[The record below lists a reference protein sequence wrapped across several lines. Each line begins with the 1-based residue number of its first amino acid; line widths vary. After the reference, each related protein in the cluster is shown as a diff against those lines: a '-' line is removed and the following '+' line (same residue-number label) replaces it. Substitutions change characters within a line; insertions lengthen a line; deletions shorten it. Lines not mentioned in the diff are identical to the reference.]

1 MALLA
6 SSRLVPLWQ
15 LLLLGLGSF
24 WGGMYVMAVKWAGV
38 PTGQLSLSRVA
49 PMMVLSLELLC
60 TGGLSLTDASA
71 KLVCFVS
78 DYIGVVRGYTGWRP
92 CWCCHWSC
100 FLQVR
105 VAPTLLAG

>member
-15 LLLLGLGSF
+15 LLLLGLASF

-60 TGGLSLTDASA
+60 TGG
-71 KLVCFVS
+71 CCS
-78 DYIGVVRGYTGWRP
+78 DQQRM
-92 CWCCHWSC
+92 
-100 FLQVR
+100 
-105 VAPTLLAG
+105 LLA

>member
-60 TGGLSLTDASA
+60 TGGCTFAVILLHCYVMTLDVSLCCIWTAAAATRYALAVLTDR
-71 KLVCFVS
+71 FV
-78 DYIGVVRGYTGWRP
+78 
-92 CWCCHWSC
+92 
-100 FLQVR
+100 L
-105 VAPTLLAG
+105 

>member
-15 LLLLGLGSF
+15 LLLLGLASF

-38 PTGQLSLSRVA
+38 PLGQLSLSRVA

-60 TGGLSLTDASA
+60 TGGSA
-71 KLVCFVS
+71 RGIS
-78 DYIGVVRGYTGWRP
+78 RPVRREFKSA
-92 CWCCHWSC
+92 C
-100 FLQVR
+100 
-105 VAPTLLAG
+105 